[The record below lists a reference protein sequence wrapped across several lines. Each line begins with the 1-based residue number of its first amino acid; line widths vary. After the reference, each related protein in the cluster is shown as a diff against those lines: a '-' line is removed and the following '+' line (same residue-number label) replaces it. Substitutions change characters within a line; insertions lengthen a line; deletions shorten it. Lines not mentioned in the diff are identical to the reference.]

1 MTLPGDHEASRMWA
15 GLPLL
20 DRLVESGEALASEEV
35 ARIVGAR
42 SVKGIGSALRPTGE
56 TLVRSGIRLEEAVR
70 RRTLRRRPVW
80 TAGHRIRQAR
90 HVLDMERRYFTDPR
104 DGYDPLTAEPEAD
117 WRGPVLVLRSLR
129 SSGGVFRI
137 DGGMA
142 ELDDLL
148 EPGWFDLGLDS
159 DRSQAG
165 EVFVERMESGEDGTQ
180 AAVPDGY
187 GENGIWVRGRFDF
200 ANPQVAGAIGTGR
213 FPTMYVHVCEGAW
226 VERRLPLI
234 DAVRQTDAVRL
245 AEGFMGSGRPTAWH
259 GVEPERHFRYVNWI
273 SARPD
278 WNARR
283 SAPPLRM
290 RLRCWYDVVIETPG
304 ARPVVLHEE
313 GLRGDEARTAGRAI
327 ARWRETRGLGPGH
340 PVQVRQVRISGKQP
354 RPMSPA

>member
-1 MTLPGDHEASRMWA
+1 MTLPEDHEASRMWA

-20 DRLVESGEALASEEV
+20 DRLVENGEALASEEV
-35 ARIVGAR
+35 ACIVGAR

-70 RRTLRRRPVW
+70 RRTVRRRSVW
-80 TAGHRIRQAR
+80 TAGDRIRQAR
-90 HVLDMERRYFTDPR
+90 HVLDMERRFFTDPR
-104 DGYDPLTAEPEAD
+104 DGYDPLTADPEAD
-117 WRGPVLVLRSLR
+117 WRGPVVVLRSLR
-129 SSGGVFRI
+129 SSGGMFRI

-159 DRSQAG
+159 DRSQVG
-165 EVFVERMESGEDGTQ
+165 EVFVERIEPGKDGTQ

-187 GENGIWVRGRFDF
+187 GENGIWVRGRYDY
-200 ANPQVAGAIGTGR
+200 AHPQVAGAIGTGR
-213 FPTMYVHVCEGAW
+213 FPMMYVHVREAAW

-245 AEGFMGSGRPTAWH
+245 AEGLMGSSRPTAWH
-259 GVEPERHFRYVNWI
+259 GVEPERYFRYVNWI
-273 SARPD
+273 SARPE

-283 SAPPLRM
+283 SAPPIWM
-290 RLRCWYDVVIETPG
+290 RLRCWYDVVIEAPG

-354 RPMSPA
+354 RPMSPI